1 MDSCSNLVEKC
12 FRATGASPPSTELFR
27 TARDALYFL
36 FTEPAEQVKNIP
48 RFKLE
53 IRIMKILDHPN
64 IIKLYEHFEDHK
76 NIYLVMEL
84 CTVSLP
90 RSRILLSKAQAFL
103 R

>member
-1 MDSCSNLVEKC
+1 MSN
-12 FRATGASPPSTELFR
+12 ASTGEQSPSTDVG
-27 TARDALYFL
+27 TATYC
-36 FTEPAEQVKNIP
+36 PAKQVKNIP

-84 CTVSLP
+84 CTVRQRLP
-90 RSRILLSKAQAFL
+90 DAGWSASDTSACCAVLRLL
-103 R
+103 